1 MRKYDII
8 LFRRLGAKFMAVEE
22 SKEMYLETILILSQK
37 GGTVRS
43 IDISEYMGYSKPSV
57 SRAMSILKNG
67 GYIEEDYR
75 EGIILTEKGKK
86 KAEEVYDRHN
96 TLTKMFESLGVDS
109 KTAADD
115 ACRIEHYIS
124 DKTFKAIKK
133 HFLQYE

>member
-1 MRKYDII
+1 
-8 LFRRLGAKFMAVEE
+8 MAIEE

-43 IDISEYMGYSKPSV
+43 IDISDYMGYSKPSV
-57 SRAMSILKNG
+57 SRAMSILKDG

-75 EGIILTEKGKK
+75 EGIILTKMGRKR
-86 KAEEVYDRHN
+86 AEEIYDRHT

-109 KTAADD
+109 KTATED

-124 DKTFKAIKK
+124 EKTYKAIKK
-133 HFLQYE
+133 HFLQFK